1 MKKLFI
7 ASIAFA
13 PVLTFAQA
21 ASTENNIGGLI
32 SKLGEFIAQLTPIAF
47 AAAVLFF
54 FYGLAK
60 FILKSGEDQDSGRQM
75 MIWGVIAIF
84 VMASVFGLVS
94 FLQSTFNIQNTDN
107 IDVPTVN
114 GL

>member
-1 MKKLFI
+1 MKKIII

-13 PVLTFAQA
+13 PLMTFAQA
-21 ASTENNIGGLI
+21 ASTNGSVGGLI
-32 SKLGEFIAQLTPIAF
+32 TKLGEFIAQLTPIAF

-84 VMASVFGLVS
+84 VMASVFGLVK
-94 FLQSTFNIQNTDN
+94 FLQTTFNIADTDS
-107 IDVPTVN
+107 ITVPSVIK
-114 GL
+114 

>member
-1 MKKLFI
+1 MKKFII

-13 PVLTFAQA
+13 PLMTFAQTSA
-21 ASTENNIGGLI
+21 GNSSVGGLI
-32 SKLGEFIAQLTPIAF
+32 TKLGDFIAQLTPIAF

-84 VMASVFGLVS
+84 VMASVFGLVK
-94 FLQSTFNIQNTDN
+94 FLQTTFNIADTDT
-107 IDVPTVN
+107 ITVPSITR
-114 GL
+114 